1 MSKVINLNRD
11 TLRKLRDNGVPVGK
25 KQIEYRDSKES
36 GLCLLQYSSG
46 KQMFYFIMS
55 HRKQRFKERLG
66 DSDTFTVQEA
76 RIWANELRAAI
87 YKGENPIA
95 TRKKAEMLFSK
106 LFALYYAEKKDK
118 KASANA
124 DLSKYNLHLAPVFAT
139 KQIGSVTSTH
149 IENYHALKKEEL
161 SPATANR
168 HLALLKAI
176 FTYAVNKLEILAKS
190 PAIGIKAFPEPQKP
204 RKYFTLDELNRIAVE
219 LDNEANV
226 EASNIIKFILLC
238 GSRSSATRDLKL
250 DNYDAQSSN
259 ILISI
264 DKNGNGQYLSLSE
277 KAKSIIEGQIRKH
290 GKKGLVFRGI
300 DMQSR
305 MSDPSRVLARVCKKV
320 GLPPVG
326 VHSLRHS
333 YSVLA
338 LDNGVSIYQL
348 MVALNHKCIS
358 STMVYSSISD
368 KKLRSINNKLASQLS
383 I

>member
-1 MSKVINLNRD
+1 MRAINFARD
-11 TLRKLRDNGVPVGK
+11 TLRKLRGQGTSAGA

-36 GLCLLQYSSG
+36 GLCLIQYPTG
-46 KQMFYFIMS
+46 KQMYYFIKCI
-55 HRKQRFKERLG
+55 RKRRFKERLG

-95 TRKKAEMLFSK
+95 TRKKAEMLFSE

-118 KASANA
+118 KASSNA
-124 DLSKYNLHLAPVFAT
+124 DLSKYNLHLASVFAT
-139 KQIGSVTSTH
+139 KQIGSITSTH

-161 SPATANR
+161 TPSTANR

-190 PAIGIKAFPEPQKP
+190 PASGIKAFPEPQKL
-204 RKYFTLDELNRIAVE
+204 RKYFTLDELNRIATE

-226 EASNIIKFILLC
+226 EARNIIKFILLC
-238 GSRSSATRDLKL
+238 GSRSSATRDLRL
-250 DNYDAQSSN
+250 ENYDAQSSN
-259 ILISI
+259 ILVSI
-264 DKNGNGQYLSLSE
+264 DKNGDGQYLSLSE

-290 GKKGLVFRGI
+290 GNKGLVFRGV
-300 DMQSR
+300 DMKSR
-305 MSDPSRVLARVCKKV
+305 MSDPSRVLARVCKKA
-320 GLPPVG
+320 GLSPVG

-368 KKLRSINNKLASQLS
+368 KKLRQINNDLASQLS